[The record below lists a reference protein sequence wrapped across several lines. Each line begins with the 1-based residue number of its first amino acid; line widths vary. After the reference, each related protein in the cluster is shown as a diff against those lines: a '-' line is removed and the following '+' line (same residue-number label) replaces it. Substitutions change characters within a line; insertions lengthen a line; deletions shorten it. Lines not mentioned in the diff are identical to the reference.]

1 MLQLA
6 TAINAV
12 AAESSHSRLYER
24 VDRLEEAY
32 GDAVRVV
39 EAGIALP
46 QLPEY
51 GFAGLGVLV
60 FGRLLNRARKE
71 IERLE

>member
-12 AAESSHSRLYER
+12 VAESPHSRLYER
-24 VDRLEEAY
+24 VDQLEEAY

-39 EAGIALP
+39 EAGIVVS

-51 GFAGLGVLV
+51 GLAGLGVLV